1 MKSVSKRAP
10 TPTYDRAPR
19 VDRGSPSPVGVE
31 PERDDAPLMAAT
43 AAGDLG
49 ALGRLYDRHHADL
62 RHFAERASPGG
73 RDADDLVH
81 EVFLTLP
88 RAAKSF
94 DGRPNAKPFLIGIAA
109 QLLRRRS
116 RSFARLTEA
125 LRRFRLEWSP
135 SPTTPEEALTGSE
148 ERARFARALDALSEE
163 KRLVFLLVES
173 EGMRGEDVAAALS
186 IPVATVWTRLH
197 YARRELR
204 ARLGKAGLR

>member
-1 MKSVSKRAP
+1 
-10 TPTYDRAPR
+10 
-19 VDRGSPSPVGVE
+19 
-31 PERDDAPLMAAT
+31 MAAI

-49 ALGRLYDRHHADL
+49 ALGELYDRYHVDV
-62 RHFAERASPGG
+62 RHFAERAAPGG

-94 DGRPNAKPFLIGIAA
+94 DARPSARPFLIGVAA
-109 QLLRRRS
+109 QLLRRRR

-125 LRRFRLEWSP
+125 LRRFALEWTP
-135 SPTTPEEALTGSE
+135 SPETPDDALLSSEDRERFERALT
-148 ERARFARALDALSEE
+148 ALTEE
-163 KRLVFLLVES
+163 KRIVFVMIES
-173 EGMRGEDVAAALS
+173 EGMSGEEVATALD

-204 ARLGKAGLR
+204 ARLSKGGRR